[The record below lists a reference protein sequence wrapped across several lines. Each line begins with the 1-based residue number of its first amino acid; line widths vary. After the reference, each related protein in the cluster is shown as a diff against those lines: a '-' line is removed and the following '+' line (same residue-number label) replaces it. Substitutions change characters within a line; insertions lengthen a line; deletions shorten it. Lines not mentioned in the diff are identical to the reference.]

1 MILLEYGRIFIRRA
15 WIIVLLAALA
25 AAGAYFLAKQ
35 QQPIYRSVQTVLIQP
50 ARSDN
55 GLTISSKELLNNYSL
70 LLDSTYTAAKVI
82 DQLQLD
88 MTPAALKGAVD
99 VVADTLTI
107 SIKISVDL
115 PDGEM
120 ANRVAKAWGEQLVIF
135 RNAENQKVQRADQV
149 NALLQDDPVYELN
162 RPRPTINA
170 AAGAIL
176 GVILGAII
184 IFVLEFLESS
194 VIRRREDL
202 ERTIDVPVLAAIPDN
217 N

>member
-1 MILLEYGRIFIRRA
+1 MILLDYGRIFIRRA

-55 GLTISSKELLNNYSL
+55 GLTLASKELLNSYSL
-70 LLDSTYTAAKVI
+70 YLDSTYRAAEVI
-82 DQLQLD
+82 DRLQLD
-88 MTPAALKGAVD
+88 MTPDALKGAVTI
-99 VVADTLTI
+99 APDTLTL
-107 SIKISVDL
+107 SVKISVDL
-115 PDGEM
+115 PDGEL
-120 ANRVAKAWGEQLVIF
+120 ANRVAKAWGELLVQY

-149 NALLQDDPVYELN
+149 TAQLQDDPKYDLN

-194 VIRRREDL
+194 IIRRREDL
-202 ERTIDVPVLAAIPDN
+202 ERTIDIPVLAAIPDTH
-217 N
+217 